1 MNSVFK
7 TTLFIFLAISLAGC
21 TSNRKDD
28 LKRYRKMCRE
38 YGFHENTSAF
48 SQCLQDADLNDHGVI
63 LRQITDY

>member
-1 MNSVFK
+1 MNSALK
-7 TTLFIFLAISLAGC
+7 TIFFFFIAISVTGC
-21 TSNRKDD
+21 ASNRKED

-38 YGFHENTSAF
+38 YGFRENTLAF